1 MGLRFGSLAG
11 SDKSTLSVR
20 LYLQGVESNYRHED
34 FRSGI
39 RLKQDKLPAHSN
51 YIIRQAS

>member
-1 MGLRFGSLAG
+1 MGVRFGSLAG
-11 SDKSTLSVR
+11 YDISTLSVR
-20 LYLQGVESNYRHED
+20 FYLPWVESNYRHED

-39 RLKQDKLPAHSN
+39 RLKQDKVPARPG